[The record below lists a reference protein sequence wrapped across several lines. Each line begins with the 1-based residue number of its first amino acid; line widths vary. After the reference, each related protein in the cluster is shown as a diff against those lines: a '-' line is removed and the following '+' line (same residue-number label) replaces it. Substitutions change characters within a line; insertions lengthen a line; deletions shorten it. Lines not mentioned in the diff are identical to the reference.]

1 MNVLDDALFPKI
13 GESYS
18 GAEETLAKLGYA
30 PNCKHSVRGVPLRA
44 A

>member
-1 MNVLDDALFPKI
+1 MNFLDDALFPKI

-18 GAEETLAKLGYA
+18 GAEEKLAKLGYA
-30 PNCKHSVRGVPLRA
+30 PNRKNGVRGVPLRA